1 MPPDDGGMSTAAK
14 PHRIE
19 VLKTGRHVDTNGVE
33 VEFTESMLRAI
44 ADGYD
49 PAAHEAPYVVG
60 HPKADAPA
68 YGWAQRFVLDGGV
81 LFAEADEVDPDL
93 AELVRKRHFKK
104 VSMSLYGPRAP
115 GNPKP
120 GIWYPRHVG
129 FLGAQPPAIKGLKSV
144 TFAEADEGVHEFAEV
159 STYTMGTVVRLF
171 RGLRDWMLAQHG
183 QETADRVLPAWDLDQ
198 VTNDLAMARA
208 DDINRSEG
216 VSPAFAEGSTPAGAG
231 ADEMPQTTPPEL
243 QQQIDAANKRA
254 ADAEAQLEARRQA
267 DLAAATQQR
276 EAAAVAFAERLVSES
291 RLPAERRDQ
300 VVAIHKAL
308 SQPTPEGAVLSFGE
322 GDQSTTAV
330 QVLEQLLSAAP
341 AQVEFGE
348 HATRQRVDATDLDDV
363 DAQVQ
368 FSEGVHLDQSRMGL
382 HERVLACQRKAKAA
396 GQLLSYAEAL
406 QRVNR

>member
-1 MPPDDGGMSTAAK
+1 MSTAAATK

-33 VEFTESMLRAI
+33 VEFTEAMLQSI

-60 HPKADAPA
+60 HPKTDAPA
-68 YGWAQRFVLDGGV
+68 YGWAQRFVLEGGV
-81 LFAEADEVDPDL
+81 LFSESDEVDPDL
-93 AELVRKRHFKK
+93 AELVSKKRFKK
-104 VSMSLYGPRAP
+104 VSMALYGPRAP

-120 GIWYPRHVG
+120 GMWYPRHVG

-183 QETADRVLPAWDLDQ
+183 QETADRVLPAWDLDS

-208 DDINRSEG
+208 EDINRSEG
-216 VSPAFAEGSTPAGAG
+216 VSPAFAEESHAGAG
-231 ADEMPQTTPPEL
+231 ADEMPQTIPPEV
-243 QQQIDAANKRA
+243 QQQLDAANQRA
-254 ADAEAQLEARRQA
+254 QAAETELQTRRQA
-267 DLAAATQQR
+267 DLAAETQRR
-276 EAAAVAFAERLVSES
+276 EAAAVAFADRLVAES

-300 VVAIHKAL
+300 VIAIHQAL
-308 SQPTPEGAVLSFGE
+308 AQPNPEGSVLSFGE
-322 GDQSTTAV
+322 GDQATTAV
-330 QVLEQLLSAAP
+330 QVLEQLLSTSP

-348 HATRQRVDATDLDDV
+348 HATRQRVDASDLDDV

-396 GQLLSYAEAL
+396 GQVLSYAEAL